1 MTKKSSDNRVVWSAS
16 GFWSSS
22 VSRSCCVTKSGTDSW
37 SRSES
42 GSDGWSGSWSGI
54 MARFSSDHSG
64 SCSGNDLPKTRCI
77 ITVYS
82 DEDL

>member
-42 GSDGWSGSWSGI
+42 GSDGWSGSWSGPVG
-54 MARFSSDHSG
+54 RFMEHSS
-64 SCSGNDLPKTRCI
+64 SCSGDDLPKTGCT

-82 DEDL
+82 DGDL

>member
-1 MTKKSSDNRVVWSAS
+1 MTKKSSDNRVVWSGS
-16 GFWSSS
+16 GSGSQS
-22 VSRSCCVTKSGTDSW
+22 VSRSCCVSKSGTDSW

-42 GSDGWSGSWSGI
+42 GSDGWSGSWSGPVG
-54 MARFSSDHSG
+54 RFMEHSS
-64 SCSGNDLPKTRCI
+64 SCSGDDRPKTGCT